1 MDSSSVRHTP
11 QAIAD
16 IEAIESLVVDIV
28 DISAEVV
35 EELGKFGD
43 TNERVVLDKCKILMN
58 NAKVS
63 NENDLRESLC
73 SSELLGWTCKRLR
86 FS

>member
-63 NENDLRESLC
+63 NENDLRESLY